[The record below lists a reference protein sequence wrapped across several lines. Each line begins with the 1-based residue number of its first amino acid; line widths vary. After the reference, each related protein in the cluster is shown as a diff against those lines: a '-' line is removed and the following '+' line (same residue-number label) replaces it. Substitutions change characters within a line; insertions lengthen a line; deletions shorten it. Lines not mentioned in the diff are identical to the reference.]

1 MKKFFTKKESE
12 LICSLLSSRDVD
24 NVKMGISLILTHPRY
39 KSISNTIV
47 VRYKHILLEKR
58 SWLTCCFTGKTKVS
72 KYLKLTQHFT
82 SNSTKLFSQD
92 RYIITTIK
100 EFVEKRTFK
109 SK

>member
-12 LICSLLSSRDVD
+12 LICSLLFSRDVD

-39 KSISNTIV
+39 KSISNTII
-47 VRYKHILLEKR
+47 VRYKHTWLIKRGWIACITEKR
-58 SWLTCCFTGKTKVS
+58 KASE
-72 KYLKLTQHFT
+72 YLKLTQRFT
-82 SNSTKLFSQD
+82 SNSTKLFSED